1 MGNSSSEQWRRQL
14 WDWSNIVFSFVE
26 IKAIYE
32 MLVARSLSK
41 GTVHEVLK
49 RMLRKGLVI
58 RRPEGYTFNPKITI
72 HEALIEGS

>member
-1 MGNSSSEQWRRQL
+1 MVCIKTSDLIALGNSSSEQLRKQL

-49 RMLRKGLVI
+49 R
-58 RRPEGYTFNPKITI
+58 
-72 HEALIEGS
+72 

>member
-1 MGNSSSEQWRRQL
+1 MRKQL

-58 RRPEGYTFNPKITI
+58 RRPEGYTFNPKI
-72 HEALIEGS
+72 